1 MTRMSDSPFAMPRLS
16 PRHWALPALVLLLT
30 LPLWRPWYE
39 PGLFYAL
46 NQSLAVLPDLAW
58 SLLSLLGTGWAVF
71 AFTAP
76 ALWRRPRVL
85 LVWLCAAPFAGIFTR
100 AGKSFFYSPRPLEA
114 LGPEGIRVIGEP
126 LFVAAMPS
134 GHTITA
140 FAAAT
145 AIYFSLNPDHRRR
158 HLWLFALA
166 SGVAL
171 SRVAVGAH
179 WPADVAVG
187 AALGIL
193 SGLCGAWLCSRLP
206 TSWLQPASWPTRAAA
221 VLGIYCAYVLLSDEM
236 GFAQNLPFQYL
247 LAAYLGA
254 NLLLYARHCWRRQA
268 NLNPEET

>member
-1 MTRMSDSPFAMPRLS
+1 MPPLA
-16 PRHWALPALVLLLT
+16 PRHWVLPALVLLLT
-30 LPLWRPWYE
+30 LPLWRHWYE

-46 NQSLAVLPDLAW
+46 NQALGVLPDLAW

-71 AFTAP
+71 AFTSP
-76 ALWRRPRVL
+76 ALWRRPQVL
-85 LVWLCAAPFAGIFTR
+85 LVWLCAAPLAGIFTR

-145 AIYFSLNPDHRRR
+145 AIYFSLTPGYRRR
-158 HLWLFALA
+158 HLWLFLVAL
-166 SGVAL
+166 GVAL

-187 AALGIL
+187 AALGML
-193 SGLCGAWLCSRLP
+193 SGLCGAWLCGRLP
-206 TSWLQPASWPTRAAA
+206 PSWLNPESWPTRAAA
-221 VLGIYCAYVLLSDEM
+221 VLGLYCAYVLVSDEM
-236 GFAQNLPFQYL
+236 GFVQNLPFQYL

-254 NLLLYARHCWRRQA
+254 NLLLYARHSWRSQPH
-268 NLNPEET
+268 LNPEEN